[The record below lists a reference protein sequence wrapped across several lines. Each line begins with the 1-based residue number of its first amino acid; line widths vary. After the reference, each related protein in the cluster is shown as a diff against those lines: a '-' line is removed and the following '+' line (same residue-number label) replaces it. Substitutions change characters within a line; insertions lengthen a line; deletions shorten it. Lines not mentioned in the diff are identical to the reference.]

1 MRALLLT
8 PRLSL
13 RLSVALGLIFGS
25 AAASIAQEPAPPKP
39 AAPAAEEDQT
49 PEKLLTKKRLDLM
62 ANRIGQIEVRSTAE
76 GVDLPAK
83 FESTPIFRYDDP
95 ARGLVAAGVWRLGAK
110 GRPLA
115 IITTELQPRFY
126 NRPRIVY
133 EYLSLIDT
141 PFTASS
147 GDCAWSPR
155 ASEVAFKPIPGAPEP
170 AENDRQR
177 LIQMRTEAK
186 RFIASEVVKE
196 RYELR
201 LVPQPI
207 ERYTPEG
214 SPRADGSMFILAFGL
229 NPEAILFIESDGKQW
244 NYAIGRLAGAS
255 KMSAEIDGQV
265 VWEAGPPKYG
275 WQSSYTGSNAP
286 AEIPGIAPDGTPIK
300 DETP

>member
-8 PRLSL
+8 TRLSL

-25 AAASIAQEPAPPKP
+25 AALSIAQEPAPPKP
-39 AAPAAEEDQT
+39 AAPAVEEEQT
-49 PEKLLTKKRLDLM
+49 PEKQLAKKRLDLM
-62 ANRIGQIEVRSTAE
+62 TSRIGQVQVRSGVE
-76 GVDLPAK
+76 GIDLPAT

-95 ARGLVAAGVWRLGAK
+95 ARGLVSAAVWRLGAK

-115 IITTELQPRFY
+115 IITTELQPRFLGK
-126 NRPRIVY
+126 PRIVY

-147 GDCAWSPR
+147 KDCAWSPR
-155 ASEVAFKPIPGAPEP
+155 ASEVTFKPIPGAPEP
-170 AENDRQR
+170 AENERQR

-265 VWEAGPPKYG
+265 VWEVGPPKYV
-275 WQSSYTGSNAP
+275 WQSSYAGSNAP
-286 AEIPGIAPDGTPIK
+286 ADIPGIAPDGTPIK
-300 DETP
+300 EEAP